1 LREVLDAE
9 LGKVKAFLKKN
20 KILENT
26 LFFFIAD
33 HGQTRIIKHLDEKNL
48 AETLSERF
56 KVMDRPYSAKDA
68 DIVIMPGA
76 STKVIYVRNGKNAD
90 WTSPPRLLEDVK
102 PVVDVLIDIEDM
114 KTSLNTL
121 LVTQHPGER
130 DEDTTISGTFSFFNL
145 SFYRQSNRSD
155 DDFINALK
163 PLSGLDELV
172 GKELKAAYM
181 YRRDFHGNNTPDI
194 ILINKPGYYFAPDKG
209 KYAHHGGIYH
219 NDVYVSFVISG
230 PGVHLFSD
238 HPHRI
243 THQIDTVDL
252 LPMAAYLSDI
262 KVDKRVDGK
271 NWLLKV
277 Q

>member
-1 LREVLDAE
+1 
-9 LGKVKAFLKKN
+9 
-20 KILENT
+20 
-26 LFFFIAD
+26 
-33 HGQTRIIKHLDEKNL
+33 
-48 AETLSERF
+48 
-56 KVMDRPYSAKDA
+56 M
-68 DIVIMPGA
+68 
-76 STKVIYVRNGKNAD
+76 NAD

-102 PVVDVLIDIEDM
+102 PIVDVLIDVEDM

-121 LVTQHPGER
+121 LVAQYPGGR
-130 DEDTTISGTFSFFNL
+130 NEDTKTSDTFSFFNL
-145 SFYRQSNRSD
+145 SLYRQSNRND
-155 DDFINALK
+155 NAFINALE

-194 ILINKPGYYFAPDKG
+194 ILINKPGSYFAPDKD
-209 KYAHHGGIYH
+209 KYAHHGGIYQD
-219 NDVYVSFVISG
+219 DVYVSFVISG

-252 LPMAAYLSDI
+252 LPIAAYLSDI

>member
-1 LREVLDAE
+1 
-9 LGKVKAFLKKN
+9 
-20 KILENT
+20 
-26 LFFFIAD
+26 
-33 HGQTRIIKHLDEKNL
+33 
-48 AETLSERF
+48 
-56 KVMDRPYSAKDA
+56 M
-68 DIVIMPGA
+68 
-76 STKVIYVRNGKNAD
+76 NAD

-102 PVVDVLIDIEDM
+102 PIVDVFIDVGDM

-121 LVTQHPGER
+121 LVAQYAGEGN
-130 DEDTTISGTFSFFNL
+130 EDTNTSDTFSFFNL
-145 SFYRQSNRSD
+145 SLYRQSNRSD
-155 DDFINALK
+155 NAFINALE

-181 YRRDFHGNNTPDI
+181 YCRDFHGNNTPDI
-194 ILINKPGYYFAPDKG
+194 ILINKPGYYFAPDKD

-219 NDVYVSFVISG
+219 NDAYVSFVISG

-238 HPHRI
+238 HPQRI

-252 LPMAAYLSDI
+252 LPIAAYLSGI

-271 NWLLKV
+271 NWLRKV